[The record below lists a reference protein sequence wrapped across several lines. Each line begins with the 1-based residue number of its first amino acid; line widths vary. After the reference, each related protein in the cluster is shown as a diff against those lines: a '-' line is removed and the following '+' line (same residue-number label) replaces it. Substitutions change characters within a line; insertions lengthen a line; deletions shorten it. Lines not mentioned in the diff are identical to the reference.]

1 MNYVSA
7 QLMRARDRGVHASYL
22 HRLYAEGLEEL
33 QKKRRQVCTDAL
45 KPLKR
50 CRSSQASAAPCMG
63 TLRFLYPA
71 DLELLQREGFQSSIK
86 DTH

>member
-33 QKKRRQVCTDAL
+33 QKKRRQVCTDVL

-50 CRSSQASAAPCMG
+50 CSSPQASTATHLG
-63 TLRFLYPA
+63 TLRVLYSA
-71 DLELLQREGFQSSIK
+71 ALE
-86 DTH
+86 

>member
-33 QKKRRQVCTDAL
+33 QKKRRQVCTEAL
-45 KPLKR
+45 QFFSGFMRYMHGDTQVPVP
-50 CRSSQASAAPCMG
+50 CRP
-63 TLRFLYPA
+63 
-71 DLELLQREGFQSSIK
+71 
-86 DTH
+86 

>member
-33 QKKRRQVCTDAL
+33 QKKRRQVSADAL
-45 KPLKR
+45 KPLS
-50 CRSSQASAAPCMG
+50 CCSNCSGFNSHVHG
-63 TLRFLYPA
+63 DTLLPVHC
-71 DLELLQREGFQSSIK
+71 GP
-86 DTH
+86 